1 MSDDARDF
9 NIETRVDIKLFSCKA
24 RLLYPGLNPSREL
37 IMSVAL
43 WWARGSYTGQ
53 GGVRLIAGFNVN
65 VMFKEEMRLFRNG
78 N

>member
-1 MSDDARDF
+1 MIQLLHNNN
-9 NIETRVDIKLFSCKA
+9 NILLAAIGVSPGGL
-24 RLLYPGLNPSREL
+24 LLYPGLNPSREL
-37 IMSVAL
+37 IMSVVL

-65 VMFKEEMRLFRNG
+65 VMFKEEMRLFRNS